1 MTQESSK
8 PRLAIH
14 WLRGCCSQFFD
25 FGRDRGLPVINRRN
39 VAGIP
44 WSRTLQR
51 MLMLRDTW
59 YRRCL
64 RNILPW
70 SLCHAIEQAVIDPL
84 KMLKLTSFP

>member
-1 MTQESSK
+1 
-8 PRLAIH
+8 
-14 WLRGCCSQFFD
+14 
-25 FGRDRGLPVINRRN
+25 
-39 VAGIP
+39 
-44 WSRTLQR
+44 

-84 KMLKLTSFP
+84 KMLNVRAFQYPAMDPQTRARLVRYFAPHNEVLSKLIRRDLAHWRK